1 MATDVAV
8 CNMALT
14 ALGHE
19 TISALEERSK
29 AAGLCR
35 LHLSTA
41 RRELLEAHNW
51 AFATA
56 SADLAALSAPAASY
70 GAGHWATAFRL
81 PVDCLKARAL
91 STGAPFEIMGDTLL
105 TDEPAARLTY
115 TRDISEAARF
125 PASFARALSFLL
137 ASLLAVPLMQ
147 SERLEQGMTERF
159 LVQIGN
165 AREIDADQGVPGK
178 DDPVAW
184 VEARR

>member
-1 MATDVAV
+1 MATDVAI

-19 TISALEERSK
+19 SISSLDERSK

-35 LHLSTA
+35 LHLATA

-56 SADLAALSAPAASY
+56 YADLAQLAQKPAGRWTLAY
-70 GAGHWATAFRL
+70 RRPA
-81 PVDCLKARAL
+81 DCLKARAL
-91 STGAPFEIMGDTLL
+91 SEGAPFEVVGDMVC
-105 TDEPAARLTY
+105 TDKPQARLIY
-115 TRDISEAARF
+115 TRDVSAAGRL
-125 PASFARALSFLL
+125 PPSFVRALSFLL

-147 SERLEQGMTERF
+147 SQRLEQGMTARYMALLEA
-159 LVQIGN
+159 
-165 AREIDADQGVPGK
+165 ARENDADQGAPSTTES
-178 DDPVAW
+178 VAW